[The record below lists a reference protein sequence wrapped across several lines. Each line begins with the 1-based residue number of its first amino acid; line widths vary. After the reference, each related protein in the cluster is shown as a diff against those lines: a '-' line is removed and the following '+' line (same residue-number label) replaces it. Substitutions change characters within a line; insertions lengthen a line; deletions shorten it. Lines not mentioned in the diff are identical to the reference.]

1 MRPTKPIEV
10 LLAETVP
17 GYASAG
23 TLPWE
28 RRSHQ
33 RYPITFDV
41 EYQVP
46 GGNGVRLMGFG
57 RTINIS
63 SRGVL
68 LEISDPLPNRC
79 RIQLSIKWPFFL
91 GGSIPLKLAMY
102 GEIVRVAGN
111 TIAVRA
117 TGHTIHTAGSRN
129 ATCVVNNELMWPP
142 SLVNPQP

>member
-41 EYQVP
+41 EYEVP

-79 RIQLSIKWPFFL
+79 RIRLSINWPFFL
-91 GGSIPLKLAMY
+91 GGSIPLKLVMY
-102 GEIVRVAGN
+102 GNIVRVAGN

-117 TGHTIHTAGSRN
+117 TGYTFYTAGRTMQH
-129 ATCVVNNELMWPP
+129 AY
-142 SLVNPQP
+142 QH

>member
-1 MRPTKPIEV
+1 MRRTKRIKV
-10 LLAETVP
+10 LLVETVP
-17 GYASAG
+17 GCASAR

-41 EYQVP
+41 EYEVP

-79 RIQLSIKWPFFL
+79 RIRLSINWPFFL
-91 GGSIPLKLAMY
+91 GGSIPLKLLMY
-102 GEIVRVAGN
+102 GEIVRVVGN
-111 TIAVRA
+111 TIAVRV
-117 TGHTIHTAGSRN
+117 TGYTFHTAGR
-129 ATCVVNNELMWPP
+129 AT
-142 SLVNPQP
+142 QQAYQH

>member
-41 EYQVP
+41 EYEVP

-79 RIQLSIKWPFFL
+79 RIRLSINWPFFL
-91 GGSIPLKLAMY
+91 GGSIPLKLLMY

-111 TIAVRA
+111 TIAIRV
-117 TGHTIHTAGSRN
+117 TGHTFHTAGRTMQHSSSTLRS
-129 ATCVVNNELMWPP
+129 CDPRP
-142 SLVNPQP
+142 S

>member
-1 MRPTKPIEV
+1 MRRAKPIEV
-10 LLAETVP
+10 LVVETVP
-17 GYASAG
+17 GYASAK

-28 RRSHQ
+28 RRLHQ

-68 LEISDPLPNRC
+68 LEIGDPLPNLC
-79 RIQLSIKWPFFL
+79 RIRLSINWPFL
-91 GGSIPLKLAMY
+91 LDESIPLKLAMY

-117 TGHTIHTAGSRN
+117 TGHTFLTAGRAKQHAWSTLR
-129 ATCVVNNELMWPP
+129 TCDHCP
-142 SLVNPQP
+142 S

>member
-1 MRPTKPIEV
+1 MRATKPIEV
-10 LLAETVP
+10 QSVETVP
-17 GYASAG
+17 GDASVG
-23 TLPWE
+23 TLQRE

-41 EYQVP
+41 EYEVS

-68 LEISDPLPNRC
+68 LEIGAPLPNLC
-79 RIQLSIKWPFFL
+79 RILLSINWPFL
-91 GGSIPLKLAMY
+91 LNESIPLKLAMY

-117 TGHTIHTAGSRN
+117 TGHAFHTAGH
-129 ATCVVNNELMWPP
+129 AT
-142 SLVNPQP
+142 QQA

>member
-1 MRPTKPIEV
+1 MRPNKRIEV
-10 LLAETVP
+10 LLVETVP
-17 GYASAG
+17 GYASAA
-23 TLPWE
+23 PFQRE

-68 LEISDPLPNRC
+68 LEIGDPLPNLC
-79 RIQLSIKWPFFL
+79 RIRLSINWPFL
-91 GGSIPLKLAMY
+91 LDESIPLKLAMY

-117 TGHTIHTAGSRN
+117 TGHAFHTAGR
-129 ATCVVNNELMWPP
+129 ARQQV
-142 SLVNPQP
+142 